1 MERKTGFEPATL
13 GLGSRCSTYWAIS
26 APIAIIL
33 AGVGYFFKSFSQ
45 RVIDWLT
52 IGHQRWNLVYNKSM
66 RKTRRGFDENIWK
79 NFGQIWDISWMTVA
93 PIILGLFLGQYLD
106 REYPKGFSW
115 TLSMLIL
122 GIFFAFYNLYQFF
135 DKEIKKYEKKD
146 KKNEHDNKSL
156 H

>member
-1 MERKTGFEPATL
+1 
-13 GLGSRCSTYWAIS
+13 
-26 APIAIIL
+26 
-33 AGVGYFFKSFSQ
+33 
-45 RVIDWLT
+45 
-52 IGHQRWNLVYNKSM
+52 M

-122 GIFFAFYNLYQFF
+122 GIFFAFYNLYHFF